1 MLLITASSNMGLDD
15 FRQKVVR
22 TENPDVNFI
31 TDQPISINE
40 LMDLFKYSSDHHK
53 VRSYEVKYADSI
65 APNFIETPNAIKVR
79 VNTEDDY
86 KINFLIQQLST
97 INEFAETIDNPLF

>member
-1 MLLITASSNMGLDD
+1 MLLITSTSDMGMDD

-40 LMDLFKYSSDHHK
+40 LMDLFKYSSERHK
-53 VRSYEVKYADSI
+53 VKSYEVKYADSI
-65 APNFIETPNAIKVR
+65 MPNYIETPNAIKVR
-79 VNTEDDY
+79 VNTESGH
-86 KINFLIQQLST
+86 KINFLIQHLSS
-97 INEFAETIDNPLF
+97 INEFAETVNDPLF